1 MKKIF
6 GVIILFLIFTSV
18 TFAQRRGKQQQFFN
32 LGVKAVVNGSWIGN
46 LPTSSSQIQ
55 ASSESIKIG
64 YVAGLWGRINLIQGL
79 FIQPELTI
87 SQTGGKYSYQ
97 FNPGIGN
104 PINYTK
110 NITLTNLEFPLSIGY
125 TLPLGDDLGLRING
139 GGLIGTILNAKQ
151 QYETG
156 IISSEQEDIRNQVN
170 TLQAALQG
178 GIGLDFLER
187 WSVDVR
193 IQQNLTSLYEGYT
206 PGQSIDALKIDQ
218 KEQRVISLQLIVGFK
233 IL

>member
-1 MKKIF
+1 MKKF
-6 GVIILFLIFTSV
+6 FNAIILCLIFASV
-18 TFAQRRGKQQQFFN
+18 SFAQRRGQQQFFN
-32 LGVKAVVNGSWIGN
+32 LGVKAVINGSWIGN
-46 LPTSSSQIQ
+46 LPTSTSQLQ

-64 YVAGLWGRINLIQGL
+64 YVAGLWGRINIIEGL

-97 FNPGIGN
+97 FNSGIGN
-104 PINYTK
+104 PLNYTK

-125 TLPLGDDLGLRING
+125 TLPIGDDLGLRING
-139 GGLIGTILNAKQ
+139 GGLLGTILTAKQ

-156 IISSEQEDIRNQVN
+156 VLSSEQDIKNQVN

-178 GIGLDFLER
+178 GIGVDFLER
-187 WSVDVR
+187 WSLDIRV
-193 IQQNLTSLYEGYT
+193 QQNLTSLYEGYT
-206 PGQSIDALKIDQ
+206 PGQTIDALKIDQ
-218 KEQRVISLQLIVGFK
+218 EQQRVISVQLIVGFK